1 MNGLLSMQSFK
12 ITHLPLACLWARTA
26 ISMTA
31 RNELRSILLAKSVK
45 TGDFVLASG
54 ARSNLY
60 VDCRV
65 TTLDAR
71 GAVLVGE
78 LMYELLRKEEQQRG
92 VKVQALGGLTMG
104 ADPISLSTAM
114 RSSLAGDGT
123 LLRCFV
129 VRKEA
134 KGHGRGKRIEGNFQA
149 GDTVVVIDDVITT
162 GDSTLKAIAAVEE
175 EGAKVAFVMV
185 LVDRE
190 EGGRANI
197 EAKGYPVAALFCRS
211 ELVDV

>member
-1 MNGLLSMQSFK
+1 MSDSDRSELRTILLS
-12 ITHLPLACLWARTA
+12 
-26 ISMTA
+26 
-31 RNELRSILLAKSVK
+31 KSVK
-45 TGDFVLASG
+45 TGDFTLASG
-54 ARSNLY
+54 AKSNLY

-71 GAVLVGE
+71 GAVLVGK
-78 LMYELLRKEEQQRG
+78 LMHQLLRQQEAERG
-92 VKVQALGGLTMG
+92 VKIQALGGLTLG

-114 RSSLAGDGT
+114 TSSLAGDAEP
-123 LLRCFV
+123 LRCYV

-134 KGHGRGKRIEGNFQA
+134 KGHGRGRRIEGNFTP
-149 GDTVVVIDDVITT
+149 GDTVVVVDDVITT

-175 EGAKVAFVMV
+175 EGAKVGFVLV

-190 EGGRANI
+190 EGGRQNI
-197 EAKGYPVAALFCRS
+197 ESKGYPVAALFKRS